1 MVKRAMVRTLSWVL
15 GASGMVPALATYG
28 PGSEFTRVVESDDGL
43 KTSLEMSIRAYEQAG
58 GKGPTVYLVGAVHV
72 GDLGFYQEL
81 QRFLDAQDVVLFEG
95 VGEPGQARDARW
107 DLPRDDEVKAATTRA
122 RARFLASL
130 AGAFQEEHGRAPESL
145 VDLGREYGEGAADL
159 IVPSFLDAWGRAF
172 TFSSV
177 TTGAGEQVSYIAS
190 LGSDGALGGEGAA
203 SDVFVSPSYLGE
215 PPAGDKRGEGIQQKL
230 ADALG
235 LQFQLAAMNHDAP
248 NWRNSDVSVDV
259 VIQRLKERGAEGESE
274 MLFSALSGEGFMG
287 KLSGFLLGLV
297 GRSATLREST
307 KAMMVDLLASA
318 EDMMAM
324 QGEAFGP
331 LMDVILHERN
341 EVVLRD
347 LQEVLREEPEVRT
360 IAIIYGAGH
369 LPGLEE
375 ALTGRLGFAPGGQH
389 WVRAM
394 TADLGKAGMSK
405 AQAQRMRDMI
415 KRQMERQ
422 LKRGR

>member
-1 MVKRAMVRTLSWVL
+1 MVKRAMVRTLAWVL
-15 GASGMVPALATYG
+15 GASGAAPAFAAFG
-28 PGSEFTRVVESDDGL
+28 PGSDFTRVAESEDGL
-43 KTSLEMSIRAYEQAG
+43 KTTLEMSIRAYEPAAG
-58 GKGPTVYLVGAVHV
+58 EGPTVYLVGAVHV
-72 GDLGFYQEL
+72 GNLGFYQEL

-107 DLPRDDEVKAATTRA
+107 DMPRDDDVKAATTRA
-122 RARFLASL
+122 RAQYLASL
-130 AGAFQEEHGRAPESL
+130 VGAYEEKHGRAPESL
-145 VDLGREYGEGAADL
+145 ADLGGGFGSDALDIIE
-159 IVPSFLDAWGRAF
+159 PSFLDSWGRAF
-172 TFSSV
+172 AFSSV
-177 TTGAGEQVSYIAS
+177 TTDEGESVSYIAR
-190 LGSDGALGGEGAA
+190 LGADGVVGGEGASADVIA
-203 SDVFVSPSYLGE
+203 SPKYLRE
-215 PPAGDKRGEGIQQKL
+215 PPSGELRGDGIQQKL

-235 LQFQLAAMNHDAP
+235 LEFQLAAMNHDAP

-259 VIQRLKERGAEGESE
+259 VIQRLKEMGAEGESE

-307 KAMMVDLLASA
+307 KAMMVDLLANA
-318 EDMMAM
+318 EDMMEM

-331 LMDVILHERN
+331 LMAVILHERN
-341 EVVLRD
+341 EVVIRD
-347 LQEVLREEPEVRT
+347 LQELLREETDVRT
-360 IAIIYGAGH
+360 VAIIYGAGH

-375 ALTGRLGFAPGGQH
+375 ALIQRLGFVPGGQQ
-389 WVRAM
+389 WVPAI

-422 LKRGR
+422 MGRGR